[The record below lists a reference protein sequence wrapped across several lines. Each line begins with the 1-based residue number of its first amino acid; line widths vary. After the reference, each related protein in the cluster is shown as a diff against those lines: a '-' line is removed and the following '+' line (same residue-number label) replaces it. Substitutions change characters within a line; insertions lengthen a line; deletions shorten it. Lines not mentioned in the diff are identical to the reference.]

1 MKVTVLGSGTSKGIP
16 IIGCRCRTCLSQ
28 NPKDKRLRVSVFLE
42 IRESSKKLD
51 LLIDTSPDFRQ
62 QMLVNNITNID
73 AVLYTHHHFDHIMG
87 LDDISQINYLRKK
100 AVDIYANEAT
110 MQAIQRSF
118 SYIWDK
124 NTFRGGGIPS
134 LKTNIITL
142 DKFDIEGVEITPIE
156 YYHGPTPVWGF
167 RIGNF
172 AYLTDCSFI
181 PEEGYSKLRGL
192 EVLIIDALR
201 YTPHVTHFNF
211 EQAIEASQ
219 KTGAKQ
225 TYFTHMTHDILH
237 DEDDSKLPHGIN
249 LAYDGLTIEIAI

>member
-1 MKVTVLGSGTSKGIP
+1 MKVIVLGSGTSKGIP
-16 IIGCRCRTCLSQ
+16 IIGCTCRTCRSK
-28 NPKDKRLRVSVFLE
+28 NPKDKRLRVSVFIE
-42 IRESSKKLD
+42 IREEGKKLD

-62 QMLVNNITNID
+62 QMLTNSITNID
-73 AVLYTHHHFDHIMG
+73 AVLFTHNHFDHIMG
-87 LDDISQINYLRKK
+87 LDDISQINYLRKS
-100 AVDIYANEAT
+100 AVNIYANEST

-134 LKTNIITL
+134 LKTNIIL
-142 DKFDIEGVEITPIE
+142 PEKFQIEGIGIIPIQ
-156 YYHGPTPVWGF
+156 YYHGPTPVWGY
-167 RIGNF
+167 RIGDF

-181 PEEGYSKLRGL
+181 PEEEFSKLKNL
-192 EVLIIDALR
+192 KVLVIDALR
-201 YTPHVTHFNF
+201 HTPHVTHFNF

-237 DEDDSKLPHGIN
+237 DEDDARLPRGIN
-249 LAYDGLTIEIAI
+249 LAYDGLTFEV